1 MDVQVEGVELVVRVR
16 HKATVAP
23 IFGLSTGKTL
33 RDTSV
38 TLGAIEHNID
48 KRATRLHGQVTYSE
62 RGFNF
67 DVGFTQHPYDPHRWA
82 QEYELYYAGSGFRFE
97 DTTSTWV
104 RNRFGA
110 VAEVISPLSY
120 RNRFQYELAFL
131 PYYERN
137 TRSAD
142 QATPA
147 DGAHL
152 GVLGEAIYDAYH
164 WDDLVPS
171 GIRLVLELRPGVF
184 TGDQLFR
191 GEARFK
197 LSAAVRLGPKTV
209 LKIAGHAA
217 IVNPGDPNHSLL
229 LGSQQGVR
237 GLSDSLYR
245 NFAHAFTNIEL
256 RHAFQLARRW
266 FLQPALFTDAA
277 AFQPM
282 NARGDRERWIAG
294 LNTGG
299 GLRLIP
305 TALVNVLLRVDAAW
319 LHLPEPGWLIQG
331 GISQYF

>member
-137 TRSAD
+137 T
-142 QATPA
+142 P
-147 DGAHL
+147 L
-152 GVLGEAIYDAYH
+152 
-164 WDDLVPS
+164 P
-171 GIRLVLELRPGVF
+171 IRLHLQMAFISASWE
-184 TGDQLFR
+184 
-191 GEARFK
+191 K
-197 LSAAVRLGPKTV
+197 LSTTHTTGMISSRQGSVSCSSCVPAFLPATSCFAAKR
-209 LKIAGHAA
+209 A
-217 IVNPGDPNHSLL
+217 S
-229 LGSQQGVR
+229 S
-237 GLSDSLYR
+237 
-245 NFAHAFTNIEL
+245 
-256 RHAFQLARRW
+256 
-266 FLQPALFTDAA
+266 
-277 AFQPM
+277 
-282 NARGDRERWIAG
+282 
-294 LNTGG
+294 
-299 GLRLIP
+299 
-305 TALVNVLLRVDAAW
+305 
-319 LHLPEPGWLIQG
+319 
-331 GISQYF
+331 